1 MCVMTTT
8 LRSAWWLVVGA
19 LATAPLV
26 AQRPS
31 APTGNSGPWLGGG
44 AGLGWARVACRICD
58 ANRGH
63 SLSAYAHLGF
73 PMSRRIILG
82 GEVALWRQ
90 NARPDQNRLASELM
104 IAYNAVMFWYPSTRY
119 PYYLKSGFGLVTY
132 RIHDTTNRLTS
143 SALGP
148 QIGAGWEFPI
158 AAHFALVPYANFL
171 FASTG
176 AEVKFNGQQVLD
188 NASLELFQFGVGLSR
203 R

>member
-1 MCVMTTT
+1 MMTTPP
-8 LRSAWWLVVGA
+8 RSAVWIVLAA
-19 LATAPLV
+19 LATGPLAAQQPRAPLN
-26 AQRPS
+26 
-31 APTGNSGPWLGGG
+31 NSGLWLGGG
-44 AGLGWARVACRICD
+44 AGLGWARVGCRICD

-63 SLSAYAHLGF
+63 SLSAYGHVGF
-73 PMSRRIILG
+73 PMSPRLILG
-82 GEVALWRQ
+82 GEVEMWRQ
-90 NARPDQNRLASELM
+90 NARPDQNRPATEWM
-104 IAYNAVMFWYPSTRY
+104 IAYSAVLFWYPSSRY

-132 RIHDTTNRLTS
+132 RIHDDTDRLTS

-158 AAHFALVPYANFL
+158 TSHIAIVPYANFL

-188 NASLELFQFGVGLSR
+188 QASLELFQFGVGVSR

>member
-1 MCVMTTT
+1 MMTMTPRST
-8 LRSAWWLVVGA
+8 LWIVLVA
-19 LATAPLV
+19 LATGPLA

-31 APTGNSGPWLGGG
+31 APGGNSGLWLGGG
-44 AGLGWARVACRICD
+44 AGLGWARVECRICD

-63 SLSAYAHLGF
+63 SLSAYVHVGF
-73 PMSRRIILG
+73 PLSTRIVFG
-82 GEVALWRQ
+82 GEVEAWRQ

-104 IAYNAVMFWYPSTRY
+104 IAYNAVMFWYPSQRY

-132 RIHDTTNRLTS
+132 RIHDDTDRLTS

-148 QIGAGWEFPI
+148 QIGAGWEIPV
-158 AAHFALVPYANFL
+158 ASHFAIVPYANFL

-176 AEVKFNGQQVLD
+176 AGVKLNGQPVLD
-188 NASLELFQFGVGLSR
+188 KASLELFQFGVGISR